1 MTDPFSRSADLPPGW
16 PRPCPD
22 DCEAIDALVEAGFDV
37 ARVAPAMRARAER
50 VAALLSGLESPP
62 AGRTDLLASTM
73 ARIAAATDV
82 GASASSRGWIS
93 EESALAPLEQDSL
106 DALVAAGYDADRV
119 SSALQASARGQA
131 SLLNHLATPLADE
144 AGPDWAANRERRI
157 ARTLAALEADA
168 RDQRTRMSISP
179 ASTRWSGMRK
189 WDVLGAA
196 AAVAIGASLLW
207 PMLGGMRDSMRQTA
221 CLGNFQAAGIGFTQ
235 YANDYRGS
243 MPMASASLP
252 GGAWWMVGKDPSRS
266 NSANLFTLARAHYS
280 GLETLRCSDA
290 CDSPVGQPAPGQ
302 MDWKNLDQV
311 SLSGQNLF
319 SSYRPSMLSGTRM
332 VVLADRSPL
341 ILRAVRQGPG
351 SRINAQD
358 PLANSPNH
366 KGRGQNVLWTDGSGE
381 WLTSPVLPSGGL
393 GAGDNLWLPLTFE
406 LVLKQAARFQGT
418 ARGGEG
424 GGGGGRVGVVI
435 LRGVDDL
442 EPGNTFLVP

>member
-1 MTDPFSRSADLPPGW
+1 MTDPFSRSADLPSGW
-16 PRPCPD
+16 PTPCPD
-22 DCEAIDALVEAGFDV
+22 DCEAIDALVEAGFELD
-37 ARVAPAMRARAER
+37 RVAPAMRARAER
-50 VAALLSGLESPP
+50 VAALLAGLDARP
-62 AGRTDLLASTM
+62 AARSDLLSSTM

-106 DALVAAGYDADRV
+106 DALIAAGYAADRV
-119 SSALQASARGQA
+119 SSALQPSARVQA
-131 SLLNHLATPLADE
+131 ALLNHLGTPLAEE
-144 AGPDWAANRERRI
+144 ARPDWSARRDRLV
-157 ARTLAALEADA
+157 ARTLAAVEVDA
-168 RDQRTRMSISP
+168 RDQRTRMAIGP
-179 ASTRWSGMRK
+179 ANPRWSGMRK

-221 CLGNFQAAGIGFTQ
+221 CLGNFQAAGLGFAQ

-252 GGAWWMVGKDPSRS
+252 GGAWWMVGKDPARS
-266 NSANLFTLARAHYS
+266 NSANLFTLARAHYN

-302 MDWKNLDQV
+302 MDWNNLDQV

-319 SSYRPSMLSGTRM
+319 SSYRPSMLSGVRM
-332 VVLADRSPL
+332 VILADRSPL

-351 SRINAQD
+351 SKIGPQD

-366 KGRGQNVLWTDGSGE
+366 QGRGQNVLWTDGSGE

-406 LVLKQAARFQGT
+406 LVLKQAARFQG
-418 ARGGEG
+418 AVRGGGE
-424 GGGGGRVGVVI
+424 GGRVGVVI